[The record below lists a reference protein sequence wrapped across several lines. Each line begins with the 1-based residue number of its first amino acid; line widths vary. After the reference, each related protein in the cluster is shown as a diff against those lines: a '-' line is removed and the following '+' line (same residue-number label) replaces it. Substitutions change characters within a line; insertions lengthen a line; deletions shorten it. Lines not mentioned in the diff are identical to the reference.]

1 VVGVLADDTSVLSAL
16 RAGARSYLTKD
27 ADRDDIARALHSAR
41 REAAAPGGEDQ
52 R

>member
-27 ADRDDIARALHSAR
+27 ADRDDIARGRRTR